1 MNILNRNER
10 GVYLKYLNGA
20 FVENLVLFI
29 HKAVKYICTSI
40 QAANRYKQICIGRPN
55 KSILIDITCLLRI
68 FCIVNMD

>member
-1 MNILNRNER
+1 MNIYRNER

-55 KSILIDITCLLRI
+55 
-68 FCIVNMD
+68 